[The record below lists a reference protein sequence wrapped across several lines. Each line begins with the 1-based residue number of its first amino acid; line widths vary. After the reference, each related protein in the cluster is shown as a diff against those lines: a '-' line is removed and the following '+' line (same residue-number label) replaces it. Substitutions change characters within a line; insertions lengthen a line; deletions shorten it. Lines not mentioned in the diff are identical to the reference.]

1 MTPDVKRHCDRLAAF
16 SRIDMRDDLP
26 VDELPWQVP
35 EEVDYVDPREAFDEF
50 GNSRSHAGECG
61 RWSEE
66 RVENWRSHKLFSE
79 TSQVLSKF
87 TPRGSRGNAP

>member
-1 MTPDVKRHCDRLAAF
+1 MTPDGKRYRDRLAVF

-26 VDELPWQVP
+26 VDELPRQVP
-35 EEVDYVDPREAFDEF
+35 KEVDYVHPREAFDEF

-61 RWSEE
+61 CWSEE

-79 TSQVLSKF
+79 TS
-87 TPRGSRGNAP
+87 

>member
-1 MTPDVKRHCDRLAAF
+1 MTPDGKRHRDRLAAF

-26 VDELPWQVP
+26 VDELSWQMQ
-35 EEVDYVDPREAFDEF
+35 EEVDYVTPREAFDEC
-50 GNSRSHAGECG
+50 GNSRSHAGEGG

-79 TSQVLSKF
+79 TSQVFSKF
-87 TPRGSRGNAP
+87 TRRGSRGNAP